1 MKLWKKMLAATLVA
15 GLSFGLV
22 GCGDK
27 KASSDNDDKTLVV
40 GFDQNFPPF
49 GYVDDDGNYVGFD
62 LDLAKEAAKRMGM
75 KVKYQ
80 PIDWDSK
87 DL

>member
-27 KASSDNDDKTLVV
+27 KASSDNDDNGSLTL
-40 GFDQNFPPF
+40 P
-49 GYVDDDGNYVGFD
+49 
-62 LDLAKEAAKRMGM
+62 KI
-75 KVKYQ
+75 
-80 PIDWDSK
+80 IDFHISP
-87 DL
+87 LNGLFLLLF